1 MARNMKA
8 VAERVEQD
16 AVREVKAEGRVYHTP
31 EVYDLGTLAAVQGSG
46 LGYWDYII
54 GVGLMVI
61 LQVDNPLPTS
71 QICLVSKA
79 QTAGG

>member
-31 EVYDLGTLAAVQGSG
+31 EVHDLGTLAAIQGSTPHG
-46 LGYWDYII
+46 GYDQGWRHGYWDY
-54 GVGLMVI
+54 
-61 LQVDNPLPTS
+61 
-71 QICLVSKA
+71 
-79 QTAGG
+79 

>member
-31 EVYDLGTLAAVQGSG
+31 EVYDLGTMAAVQGSQPNG
-46 LGYWDYII
+46 GYDQGWRHGYYY
-54 GVGLMVI
+54 
-61 LQVDNPLPTS
+61 
-71 QICLVSKA
+71 
-79 QTAGG
+79 

>member
-31 EVYDLGTLAAVQGSG
+31 EVYDLGTLAAVQGLL
-46 LGYWDYII
+46 LGEF
-54 GVGLMVI
+54 
-61 LQVDNPLPTS
+61 
-71 QICLVSKA
+71 
-79 QTAGG
+79 